1 MKALNIILGI
11 LTLLLVLACAAGAF
25 FLLEKQDQLRV
36 GWNVMTGA
44 IAESSVALDGG
55 DTNFAAEISVE
66 NLGFSKLSALD
77 ANLKKFHSQIAGVLD
92 QRKQL
97 ATSLHG
103 IALKIEMNNP
113 PEVKTIEAF
122 SSYAAAGGSIVA
134 ATAETVRGRD
144 ASFKYIADLMKRS
157 FGVAVDNSRLIAGD
171 PSAFADVDKAI
182 EAELTRRHNYE
193 KVLTSVTL
201 LARIA
206 GVSFTGDYKA
216 VETRIG
222 AGIDALKSN
231 YNKTNSDY
239 QSQLALQDR
248 QKKQIAANTAKIA
261 QLDKTIVA
269 NDDEMNKFK
278 RDLELPE
285 DQEPPTIWKAGS
297 DEARKKMVGKVIK
310 VSDKYGYIALD
321 IGENTVVSQ
330 PFGNRELKINP
341 RLKVGD
347 RLNVARGAVD
357 GESDFI
363 VQVELAEV
371 GPYYSTANI
380 PAESKPIAVGDF
392 VYLVANEK

>member
-1 MKALNIILGI
+1 MFSIFYRIFYYFYSKYYKKVFGI
-11 LTLLLVLACAAGAF
+11 
-25 FLLEKQDQLRV
+25 D
-36 GWNVMTGA
+36 
-44 IAESSVALDGG
+44 
-55 DTNFAAEISVE
+55 
-66 NLGFSKLSALD
+66 
-77 ANLKKFHSQIAGVLD
+77 
-92 QRKQL
+92 
-97 ATSLHG
+97 
-103 IALKIEMNNP
+103 
-113 PEVKTIEAF
+113 
-122 SSYAAAGGSIVA
+122 
-134 ATAETVRGRD
+134 
-144 ASFKYIADLMKRS
+144 
-157 FGVAVDNSRLIAGD
+157 
-171 PSAFADVDKAI
+171 SAFADVDKAI

-392 VYLVANEK
+392 VYLVASEK